1 MKQLL
6 AIGKCNDD
14 VRAAYSY
21 LERFFGIQIFEQSL
35 DLASNIVSAMRP
47 DLMVVSVEELLV
59 SSPEAV
65 GELIKAGSGT
75 PMVTIGTPED
85 FTRFSGSYEGEAL
98 SNIKLPLNEE
108 EALSIVCA
116 ALKISVDK
124 IKRENANKKTILVV
138 DDDATTLRS
147 FKSILENN
155 YTVELAGSGAKA
167 FEIMEKTIPDLILLD
182 YEMPVMNGK
191 ETLEKIR
198 ATEKWANVPVIF
210 VTSTKDK
217 TIISSLI
224 PLRPSGYLLKP
235 VTMDVIRAE
244 VKKILGV

>member
-6 AIGKCNDD
+6 VIGKTNDEIKA
-14 VRAAYSY
+14 VYSY
-21 LERFFGIQIFEQSL
+21 LEGFFGIQIFEQSI
-35 DLASNIVSAMRP
+35 DVASNIVSAMRP
-47 DLMVVSVEELLV
+47 DLMVVSVEELLA
-59 SSPEAV
+59 SPKEAL
-65 GELIKAGSGT
+65 GTLIAAGSGT
-75 PMVTIGTPED
+75 PVVTIGTPED
-85 FTRFSGSYEGEAL
+85 FANFSGSYEGAPL
-98 SNIKLPLNEE
+98 SNIDLPLNEE
-108 EALSIVCA
+108 TSLSTVCT

-124 IKRENANKKTILVV
+124 IKQATANKKTILVV

-155 YTVELAGSGAKA
+155 YTVELAGSGPKA
-167 FEIMEKTIPDLILLD
+167 FEVMEKKIPDLILLD
-182 YEMPVMNGK
+182 YEMPEMNGK

-210 VTSTKDK
+210 ITATKDK

-244 VKKILGV
+244 VKKILG